1 LIWQAVRRIENEVLN
16 VLSYL
21 KILAVTIVLGSYIYL
36 NVELMWIVE
45 AFIKLGIVGVWML
58 LIWNIGIFEEVEK
71 MRIRQAIEKWK
82 NIGQLRENIKSL
94 KK

>member
-1 LIWQAVRRIENEVLN
+1 
-16 VLSYL
+16 
-21 KILAVTIVLGSYIYL
+21 
-36 NVELMWIVE
+36 MWIVE